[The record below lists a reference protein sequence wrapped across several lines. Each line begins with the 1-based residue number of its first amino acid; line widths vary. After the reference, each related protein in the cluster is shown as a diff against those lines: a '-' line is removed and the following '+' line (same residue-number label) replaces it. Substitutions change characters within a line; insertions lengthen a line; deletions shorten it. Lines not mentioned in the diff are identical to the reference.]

1 MLARRYHIAIH
12 WSKYLGTW
20 NSGEKSSRSFG
31 HGTFVVLG
39 YTCEGNLGRTWAQE
53 KGKKKHHLKDHFSLN
68 DETFSE
74 NLCAVFHPDESYYW
88 KVPNSPWKYRV
99 GWREKNG
106 TQQTRLQPY
115 DRVYGSRF
123 ALSQPPRPQSLTI
136 LYYIFFKQTIEAGSS
151 NNNSTI
157 EHGTNGMIN
166 GEEITNYIN
175 FIFMFSAMFFSSLPL
190 SRWLVRL
197 LPTRVAADSTHR
209 LPLYLESELRVAF
222 SFQFS
227 ISR

>member
-1 MLARRYHIAIH
+1 MERSSSWATHVWKPGKNLST
-12 WSKYLGTW
+12 SK
-20 NSGEKSSRSFG
+20 
-31 HGTFVVLG
+31 
-39 YTCEGNLGRTWAQE
+39 
-53 KGKKKHHLKDHFSLN
+53 KKKHYLKDYFSLN

-99 GWREKNG
+99 SWGEKNG
-106 TQQTRLQPY
+106 TQQAKLQPY

-175 FIFMFSAMFFSSLPL
+175 FIFMFSAMFFPSLPL
-190 SRWLVRL
+190 SLACSLTPDSSCCWLH
-197 LPTRVAADSTHR
+197 TQT
-209 LPLYLESELRVAF
+209 PLSLESELRVAF